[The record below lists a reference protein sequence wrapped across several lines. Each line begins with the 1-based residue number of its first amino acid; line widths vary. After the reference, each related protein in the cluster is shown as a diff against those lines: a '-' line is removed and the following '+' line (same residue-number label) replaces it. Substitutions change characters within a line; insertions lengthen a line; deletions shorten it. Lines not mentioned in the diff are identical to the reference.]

1 MSEIVKTRAI
11 VLRRLDFGDTS
22 RIAHFFTEEYGKL
35 SAMVKGAKSPKS
47 KTGLAI
53 DILNVVELVL
63 YKKDTREVQL
73 VSQVDLIKHFSN
85 IRDDFEKYR
94 FASAV
99 IELLA
104 TMITESE
111 PHLKLFEGSVKILS
125 LINSSN
131 DSPKFLFAK
140 YFLFFLREL
149 GYEFQLERCN
159 ICGREIVR
167 GEQASFN
174 FETGLICTDCRADR
188 LTNFNFS
195 EELFELLFCLNTK
208 KSPCSYS
215 EEDLDTVLV
224 LLEKFLA
231 YNVGEFKG
239 LKSIKI

>member
-22 RIAHFFTEEYGKL
+22 RIAHFFTEEFGKL

-53 DILNVVELVL
+53 DLLNMVELVL

-73 VSQVDLIKHFSN
+73 VSQVELLKHFSN
-85 IRDDFEKYR
+85 IRDDFEKFR

-111 PHLKLFEGSVKILS
+111 PHPKLFEGSVKILS
-125 LINSSN
+125 LIDSSSEN
-131 DSPKFLFAK
+131 PKLLFVK
-140 YFLFFLREL
+140 YFLFFLREF
-149 GYEFQLERCN
+149 GYEFQFEQCSA
-159 ICGREIVR
+159 CGRVISK
-167 GEQASFN
+167 GEQASYN
-174 FETGLICTDCRADR
+174 FEAGIFCADCRTDR

-195 EELFELLFCLNTK
+195 EELFELIFCLNQK
-208 KSPCSYS
+208 KSLCTYE
-215 EEDLDTVLV
+215 EEDLDTILV
-224 LLEKFLA
+224 LLEKFLS

-239 LKSIKI
+239 LKSLKI